1 MVGRHVIAEVYQVA
15 PELTTDSRRLSGLL
29 CEAAGRAGATVL
41 HCFFHEFEPKDGLG
55 VAGVTGVIALA
66 ESHISVHTWPEL
78 GYMALDVFMC
88 GDADPERVLEA
99 LREAGLGEM
108 DYKVISR
115 PFMEHE

>member
-1 MVGRHVIAEVYQVA
+1 
-15 PELTTDSRRLSGLL
+15 
-29 CEAAGRAGATVL
+29 
-41 HCFFHEFEPKDGLG
+41 
-55 VAGVTGVIALA
+55 
-66 ESHISVHTWPEL
+66 
-78 GYMALDVFMC
+78 MALDVFMC

>member
-15 PELTTDSRRLSGLL
+15 PELTTDSGRLSELL

-41 HCFFHEFEPKDGLG
+41 HCYFHDFEPKDGLG

-88 GDADPERVLEA
+88 GDAQPEMVIEI
-99 LREAGLGEM
+99 LRESGLTDM

-115 PFMEHE
+115 PFMDR

>member
-1 MVGRHVIAEVYQVA
+1 
-15 PELTTDSRRLSGLL
+15 
-29 CEAAGRAGATVL
+29 
-41 HCFFHEFEPKDGLG
+41 
-55 VAGVTGVIALA
+55 
-66 ESHISVHTWPEL
+66 
-78 GYMALDVFMC
+78 MC

>member
-1 MVGRHVIAEVYQVA
+1 MVGRHVIAEIYQA
-15 PELTTDSRRLSGLL
+15 AIELTTDSRRLSGLR

-41 HCFFHEFEPKDGLG
+41 HCFFHDFEPKDGLG

-88 GDADPERVLEA
+88 GDADPELVLEL
-99 LREAGLGEM
+99 LRETGLTDI
-108 DYKVISR
+108 DYKVIPR
-115 PFMEHE
+115 PFMAR